1 MSYED
6 IVDKL
11 NLYKNTYVKGEC
23 RSKEYEAKIKQE
35 KRLNLKLDLADTL
48 CNELPFTFTTSQK
61 NHVKE
66 LIRIFQNFKDLHSKA
81 SNEEIILSFIFYV
94 KALEDKKDRLNAPT
108 SKELI
113 HTILNNDNKHDDK
126 EKLYPKTFEIIKWK
140 ITLHYI
146 NNSTITPRQPIN
158 VDHNIL
164 YKGRYEQ

>member
-6 IVDKL
+6 ITDKL

-23 RSKEYEAKIKQE
+23 RSREYEARIKQE

-48 CNELPFTFTTSQK
+48 CNELPFHFTTSQK

-66 LIRIFQNFKDLHSKA
+66 LIRIFPNFKDLHSKA

-94 KALEDKKDRLNAPT
+94 KALKDKKDRLNVPT

-113 HTILNNDNKHDDK
+113 HNILKDNNK
-126 EKLYPKTFEIIKWK
+126 EKIYPKTFEIIKWK

-164 YKGRYEQ
+164 YKGRYES